1 MKNYIQA
8 GVNLTAPA
16 PYDVVSGAG
25 LKIGDLFGVAAGDA
39 DSGDDVDFVTE
50 GVFAIAKVSANTFA
64 IGAKVYWDN
73 SAKNATSTSS
83 GNTLIG
89 AAVAAAADGDAT
101 VAVRLNV

>member
-1 MKNYIQA
+1 MKNYIQQ
-8 GVNLTAPA
+8 GVNLTALA

-25 LKIGDLFGVAAGDA
+25 VKIGDLFGIAAGAA

-50 GVFAIAKVSANTFA
+50 GVFALLKVTANTFA
-64 IGAKVYWDN
+64 VGAKVYWDD
-73 SAKNATSTSS
+73 SAKNATSTAS

-89 AAVAAAADGDAT
+89 AAVAIAANGDTT